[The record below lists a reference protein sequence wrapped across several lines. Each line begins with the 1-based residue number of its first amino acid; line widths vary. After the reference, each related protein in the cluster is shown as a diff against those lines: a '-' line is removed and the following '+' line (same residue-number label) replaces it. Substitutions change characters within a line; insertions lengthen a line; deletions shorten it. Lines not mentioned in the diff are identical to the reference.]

1 MAKVKGKSTDAL
13 ERGLEGSW
21 LPVAAYVSDR
31 EVPIGELRVAR
42 LDLHAGRYEIRDASG
57 AVVDSGDYSVDAD
70 VLPRMMDMTGVAG
83 PYAGRK
89 LEAIIELDGDSLT
102 VCYDLDGLA
111 RPESMVPEDEQLLLR
126 ICYAREASRPS

>member
-1 MAKVKGKSTDAL
+1 VAKAKDRSTEAL

-21 LPVAAYVSDR
+21 RPVAAYVADAAL
-31 EVPIGELRVAR
+31 EVAELRVAR
-42 LDLHAGRYEIRDASG
+42 FALHAGRYEIQDRDG
-57 AVVDSGDYSVDAD
+57 QLLDSGDYSLDTAVSPLA
-70 VLPRMMDMTGVAG
+70 MDMLGLDG
-83 PYAGRK
+83 PYAGRR
-89 LEAIIELDGDSLT
+89 LEAIFELDGDRLT

>member
-1 MAKVKGKSTDAL
+1 MAKVKDRSTDAL

-31 EVPIGELRVAR
+31 EVPVGELRVAR
-42 LDLHAGRYEIRDASG
+42 LNLHAGRYEIRDASG
-57 AVVDSGDYSVDAD
+57 AVVDSGDYRVDAD
-70 VLPRMMDMTGVAG
+70 VLPRVMDLIGVDG

-102 VCYDLDGLA
+102 VCYDLDGLV
-111 RPESMVPEDEQLLLR
+111 RPESMEPDEDQLLLR
-126 ICYAREASRPS
+126 ISYQRDARRPS

>member
-1 MAKVKGKSTDAL
+1 MVKVKGRSTDAL

-21 LPVAAYVSDR
+21 LPVAAFVSDR
-31 EVPIGELRVAR
+31 EIPVGELRVAR
-42 LDLHAGRYEIRDASG
+42 LDLRAGCYEIRDASG
-57 AVVDSGDYSVDAD
+57 AIVDSGEYCVDAD
-70 VLPRMMDMTGVAG
+70 VLPRLMDMTGISG

-111 RPESMVPEDEQLLLR
+111 RPESMEADEDQLLLR
-126 ICYAREASRPS
+126 IAYERDARRPS

>member
-111 RPESMVPEDEQLLLR
+111 RPESMEPDEDQLLLR
-126 ICYAREASRPS
+126 IAYERDLRQLS

>member
-1 MAKVKGKSTDAL
+1 MAKVKDKSTDVL
-13 ERGLEGSW
+13 ERRLEGSW

-42 LDLHAGRYEIRDASG
+42 LDLRAGRYEIRDASG
-57 AVVDSGDYSVDAD
+57 EVVDSGDYSVDAD
-70 VLPRMMDMTGVAG
+70 VLPRVMDMVGVAG

-89 LEAIIELDGDSLT
+89 LEAIIELDGDTLT

-111 RPESMVPEDEQLLLR
+111 RPESMEPDEDQLLLR
-126 ICYAREASRPS
+126 ISYERDARRPS